1 MSSTIE
7 RVTLTAPDISCSH
20 CVKAINDAVG
30 GLDGVSHVEANE
42 STKQVKV
49 EFDPQRV
56 SLTEIEAATLP
67 AKFGPD
73 LNFEYTFPKA
83 GFYKIWVQFS
93 QGGAVHTVDYV
104 VEVK

>member
-7 RVTLTAPDISCSH
+7 RVTLTAPDISCAH
-20 CVKAINDAVG
+20 CVKAINGAVG

-56 SLTEIEAATLP
+56 SLTEIEAAMKEEGYP
-67 AKFGPD
+67 
-73 LNFEYTFPKA
+73 
-83 GFYKIWVQFS
+83 VQ
-93 QGGAVHTVDYV
+93 
-104 VEVK
+104 K